1 MALCLLILD
10 ECGVACTPGLDFD
23 PLRGGK
29 YIRFSF
35 SGETTV
41 FVLLFRRTA
50 FFFFSRNIRFSFSG
64 ETTVF
69 VFTLQAH
76 CLFFLEEVFFVLIN
90 LV

>member
-35 SGETTV
+35 SGET
-41 FVLLFRRTA
+41 
-50 FFFFSRNIRFSFSG
+50 S
-64 ETTVF
+64 

-76 CLFFLEEVFFVLIN
+76 CLFFSEDFLFVIVKKNIDALCLPGSTDDMKEACQRLEQWYN
-90 LV
+90 NKKK

>member
-41 FVLLFRRTA
+41 FV
-50 FFFFSRNIRFSFSG
+50 
-64 ETTVF
+64 
-69 VFTLQAH
+69 FTLQAH

>member
-41 FVLLFRRTA
+41 F
-50 FFFFSRNIRFSFSG
+50 N
-64 ETTVF
+64 
-69 VFTLQAH
+69 LQAR
-76 CLFFLEEVFFVLIN
+76 CLFFLSRSFYTCLQTFSFGA
-90 LV
+90 LVCQALLMI